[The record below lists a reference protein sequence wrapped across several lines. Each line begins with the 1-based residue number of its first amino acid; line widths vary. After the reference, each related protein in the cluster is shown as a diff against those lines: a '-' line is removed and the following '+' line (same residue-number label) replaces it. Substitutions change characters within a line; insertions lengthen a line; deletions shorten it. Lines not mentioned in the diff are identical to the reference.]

1 LDVHQISHLGA
12 NSWSNPEG
20 LKTTKRKNMKKFRL
34 IKLVATVSAVAMLGI
49 STQAQTPLY
58 QWNFNG
64 GSGTGVPNVTSGGG
78 NLTALGGASFAGPG
92 VSGQSGDFA
101 YSATTTSGY
110 ANAGI
115 TTSGDALTGLAGLNQ
130 FTISFWLNPYITYS
144 NQPAV
149 SGTTVSRFLQIGPT
163 SSYDE
168 AGLAFQS
175 NPNNSQAGISLALNN
190 ISLQVGVGVAPTFLA
205 TNAFLGFSTNQ
216 WVNVTLEYDGAAS
229 AGNNSSSLA
238 TAIGN
243 GTGDGA
249 VFIST
254 PGSLGAPIMM
264 VMTNTAGA
272 VVGPGLTASELLLL
286 ANRNNNNRGWDGEID
301 GVTIYNGLLTTSQ
314 LNSLVLV
321 PEPTTLTL
329 LGLGSVV
336 GVMTI
341 RRRRG

>member
-1 LDVHQISHLGA
+1 MITKQT
-12 NSWSNPEG
+12 
-20 LKTTKRKNMKKFRL
+20 LKLTL
-34 IKLVATVSAVAMLGI
+34 CALAVTGFAI

-58 QWNFNG
+58 QWNFDG

-78 NLTALGGASFAGPG
+78 NLTANGSSSFTGAG

-101 YSATTTSGY
+101 YTSSSAAGY

-130 FTISFWLNPYITYS
+130 FTINFWINPFITYS
-144 NQPAV
+144 NQPAF
-149 SGTTVSRFLQIGPT
+149 SGTTVSRFLQIGAV
-163 SSYDE
+163 SGYDE
-168 AGLAFQS
+168 AGLASQG
-175 NPNNSQAGISLALNN
+175 NGNNANAGISIALNN
-190 ISLQVGVGVAPTFLA
+190 ISLQVGVGQAPTFLA
-205 TNAFLGFSTNQ
+205 NNAFSGFTSNQ
-216 WVNVTLEYDGAAS
+216 WVNVTLEYDGTAA
-229 AGNNSSSLA
+229 AGNSSSSLA

-254 PGSLGAPIMM
+254 PGSLGAPMM
-264 VMTNTAGA
+264 LVMTNTAGA
-272 VVGPGLTASELLLL
+272 VVSPGLTASELLLL

-301 GVTIYNGLLTTSQ
+301 DVSIYSGLLTSSQ
-314 LNSLVLV
+314 LNSLVTVV

-336 GVMTI
+336 GVMAV
-341 RRRRG
+341 RRRRS